1 MLISDSLPA
10 LLEDEMEALV
20 EAGYY
25 SSKADVIKDAV
36 RTLMETKTNLRLIA
50 SIEMY
55 KKERISLER
64 AADIAGISVIEFKD
78 VLINQDI
85 KRQLHV
91 DTNELKKSDELI
103 RKMK

>member
-55 KKERISLER
+55 KKEKISLER

-78 VLINQDI
+78 VLINKDI
-85 KRQLHV
+85 KRQLYV
-91 DTNELKKSDELI
+91 DTDDLKKSDELI
-103 RKMK
+103 RRMK